1 LTLRWIISRLLIVIL
16 LVAHSILL
24 GAAAINNSATID
36 EVAHLPAGLSHWM
49 TGRFELYKVNP
60 PLVRMTAAV
69 PVLLMNPVT
78 NWDRIGGTYH
88 PSGRSEFSVGGDF
101 YWRNRD
107 RAALMFTVARMA
119 CIPFCLLGLW
129 TCHVWARDLYGE
141 AAGLLAAGLW
151 AFSPMVLGHGS
162 LITADV
168 AGAAT
173 GIAAMYR
180 FRCWLLMS
188 GLRNIALLGLAA
200 GMALLTKSTWAVLFP
215 VIALTTLPLWR
226 QREWL
231 HFAKITRDAG
241 QLGMAVLVALAVV
254 NVAYGFDGTGTRIG
268 KIPFFS
274 SSLGVVPP
282 SKFGI
287 PAEKYSWPG
296 LPNRFS
302 ESWIGALPLPLP
314 VQYVRGMDLQKRDFE
329 PATGHNSYLLGERP
343 SHNGWW
349 YWYLAGTLVKVPL
362 PTLILGSVA
371 FGMSVWARP
380 RNGSGAANGEETAGP
395 PVRPAVSIRELAVL
409 LIPPATVYVL
419 TGSQSLFTDHMRYV
433 LPAFPFAYVFIS
445 QVAVSAIRS
454 RAVAGLIAVSAVWQI
469 SSVLYYAPHWLSY
482 FNEIAGGPEN
492 GYRWLAGSNISWGQ
506 DLLELKQWR
515 VNHPEV
521 EPLSTVV
528 FTNIPPEAMGWEI
541 SEPPPFVVGKP
552 EERNRRGQ
560 RGPQPGWHAI
570 DVNALAGTLTLPG
583 TLSGNSFRY
592 FEHFQPF
599 HRIGYSINIYH
610 VTEAEANRVRRILEA
625 EEAVFLSA
633 GDSKNGPQ

>member
-1 LTLRWIISRLLIVIL
+1 MM
-16 LVAHSILL
+16 L

-69 PVLLMNPVT
+69 PVQLMNPVT
-78 NWDRIGGTYH
+78 SWDRVGGSHH
-88 PSGRSEFSVGGDF
+88 PSSRSEFPAGSDF
-101 YWRNRD
+101 YWQNHD
-107 RAALMFTVARMA
+107 RAPLMFAVARMA

-129 TCHVWARDLYGE
+129 TCYVWARDLYGE

-151 AFSPMVLGHGS
+151 TFSPMVLGHGS
-162 LITADV
+162 LITADA

-173 GIAAMYR
+173 GIAAIYR
-180 FRCWLLMS
+180 FRCWLLTTN
-188 GLRNIALLGLAA
+188 LRNAALLGLVA

-215 VIALTTLPLWR
+215 VIALVTLPLWR
-226 QREWL
+226 QREWMQ
-231 HFAKITRDAG
+231 FAKIAYDAG
-241 QLGMAVLVALAVV
+241 HLALASVLALAVV

-268 KIPFFS
+268 EIPFFS
-274 SSLGVVPP
+274 NSLGVVPP
-282 SKFGI
+282 SRFGI
-287 PAEKYSWPG
+287 PADPYSWPG

-302 ESWIGALPLPLP
+302 ESWVGAFPLPLP
-314 VQYVRGMDLQKRDFE
+314 VQYLQGMDLQKRDFE
-329 PATGHNSYLLGERP
+329 PSTSRNSYLLGERR
-343 SHNGWW
+343 SDNGWW

-362 PTLILGSVA
+362 PTLMLGSLA
-371 FGMSVWARP
+371 FGMSVWARFGNVS
-380 RNGSGAANGEETAGP
+380 RATDEGSTAAP
-395 PVRPAVSIRELAVL
+395 PVRRALRIGELAVL
-409 LIPPATVYVL
+409 LIPPAAVYVL

-445 QVAVSAIRS
+445 QVAISAIRS
-454 RAVAGLIAVSAVWQI
+454 RAVAGLIVVCAVWQI

-482 FNEIAGGPEN
+482 FNEIAGGPKN

-515 VNHPEV
+515 EDHPEA

-552 EERNRRGQ
+552 KERNRQGQ
-560 RGPQPGWHAI
+560 RGPQPGWYAI
-570 DVNALAGTLTLPG
+570 GVNALAGTL
-583 TLSGNSFRY
+583 SGDSYRY
-592 FEHFQPF
+592 FEHFQPV

-610 VTEAEANRVRRILEA
+610 VTEAEAERVRRILEA
-625 EEAVFLSA
+625 EEAA
-633 GDSKNGPQ
+633 ATAADDSQKSLQ